1 MFNWFSLAMVAL
13 GGAIGS
19 VSRFTLYQLIAQPL
33 SHWVFPIATFLIN
46 VVGCLLIGILA
57 GVGERFEWLTTDLRL
72 LLITGLLGGFTTFSA
87 FGLETFALIR
97 RDELMVALAYSVL
110 SVLVGLI
117 FVWLGHALIA
127 GFSK

>member
-13 GGAIGS
+13 GGAMGS
-19 VSRFTLYQLIAQPL
+19 VARFILYQLISQPL
-33 SHWVFPIATFLIN
+33 SLWVFPIATFVIN

-110 SVLVGLI
+110 SVVVGLV

-127 GFSK
+127 GFAK